1 VIISKTPFRISF
13 FGGGTDYPAYFRTHG
28 GAVLSTTIDKY
39 CWISVRY
46 LPPFFGVKHRVVW
59 SHIETVQSISEILHP
74 CVRAALV
81 SLGFDDTRGLEIRHT
96 GDLPARAGMGSS
108 SSFAVGLYRALLT
121 LQGHD
126 CGAMVL
132 AGMAIHLEQNVMGE
146 HVGCQDQVAAAHG
159 GFNLIEF
166 CTDGAVRI
174 APVKAQGR
182 TLTELNKRLML
193 FYTGTTRIASNV
205 AKSVIEHMDKR
216 QDALYKMWRL
226 VEEGAAALTA
236 GDLDKFG
243 VLLNQ
248 NWLLKRELSPLVSNE
263 QIDGVYQRAIDAGAL
278 GGKLLGAGAGGFMIF
293 YVPLDKQET
302 VKAELSDLLY
312 VPFKFEREGC
322 TIAYRG

>member
-1 VIISKTPFRISF
+1 MIISKTPFRVSF
-13 FGGGTDYPAYFRTHG
+13 FGGGTDYPAYFRAHG

-39 CWISVRY
+39 CWISVRW
-46 LPPFFGVKHRVVW
+46 LPPFFGIKHRVVW

-74 CVRAALV
+74 CVRAGLQ
-81 SLGFDDTRGLEIRHT
+81 SLGFDDTRGIEIRHT

-108 SSFAVGLYRALLT
+108 SSFAVGLNRALLT
-121 LQGHD
+121 LHGHD

-132 AGMAIHLEQNVMGE
+132 ADMAIRLEQNLMGE

-166 CTDGAVRI
+166 CTDGEIRI
-174 APVKAQGR
+174 APVKAQSR

-205 AKSVIEHMDKR
+205 AKSVIEHLDKR
-216 QDALYKMWRL
+216 QETLYKMRRL
-226 VEEGAAALTA
+226 VDEGAEALTA

-243 VLLNQ
+243 SLLHQ
-248 NWLLKRELSPLVSNE
+248 NWLLKREQSPLVSNE
-263 QIDGVYQRAIDAGAL
+263 QIDAIYQRAYNAGAL

-293 YVPLDKQET
+293 YVPPGRQEA
-302 VKAELSDLLY
+302 VKVELSDLLY

-322 TIAYRG
+322 TIVYRE

>member
-166 CTDGAVRI
+166 GTDGAIRI

-263 QIDGVYQRAIDAGAL
+263 QIDGIYQRAIDAGAL

-293 YVPLDKQET
+293 YVPMGKQET